1 MDSTELRTRL
11 LALLRERAF
20 REGDFTL
27 ASGQKSNYY
36 IDGRM
41 IAVCPEGAYLIG
53 EALVDLLKDVDCN
66 VVGGLAV
73 GAVPIVTAT
82 MVACYRHGR
91 PMEGIWVREKAKDH
105 GMQKQIEGK
114 LPENPRVVIVD
125 DVITSGGSSL
135 KAAEAVEAAGGKVV
149 LMAAIVDRQQGAAEL
164 FASRGYEYRPLFI
177 KDDLFQKK

>member
-1 MDSTELRTRL
+1 MDSTQLRTRL

-27 ASGQKSNYY
+27 ASGKKSNYY

-41 IAVCPEGAYLIG
+41 IAVCPEGAWLIG
-53 EALVDLLKDVDCN
+53 EALVEQLQDVECN
-66 VVGGLAV
+66 AVGGLAV

-91 PMEGIWVREKAKDH
+91 PMEGFWVREKPKEH

-114 LPENPRVVIVD
+114 LPENPQVVIVD

-164 FASRGYEYRPLFI
+164 FESRGYPYRPLFV
-177 KDDLFQKK
+177 KDELFQK